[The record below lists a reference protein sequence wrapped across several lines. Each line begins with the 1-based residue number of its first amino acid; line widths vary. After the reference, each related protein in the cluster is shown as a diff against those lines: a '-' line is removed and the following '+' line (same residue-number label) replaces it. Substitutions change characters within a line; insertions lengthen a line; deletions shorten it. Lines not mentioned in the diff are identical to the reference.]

1 MFIYIHILSYDKLF
15 LSFNLCL
22 SELHVCS
29 FTSISFITNFTC
41 CHFFIVGTMFQVTA
55 AVFTGWNTGTY
66 ITWWCNVNIIPG
78 VVTPT
83 TAICTRCTII
93 SSNLTLLFTER
104 LEKNTVTVTV
114 SCKLEGLVSV
124 I

>member
-1 MFIYIHILSYDKLF
+1 MA
-15 LSFNLCL
+15 
-22 SELHVCS
+22 
-29 FTSISFITNFTC
+29 
-41 CHFFIVGTMFQVTA
+41 GTRFQVTA

-66 ITWWCNVNIIPG
+66 ITWWCNVNITPG

-83 TAICTRCTII
+83 TSICARCTII
-93 SSNLTLLFTER
+93 SNNLTLLFTER

-114 SCKLEGLVSV
+114 SCKREGLVAV